1 MSQKTAH
8 LLSIGECFHIYNR
21 GVDRKLFFFEEE
33 NYEFFLR
40 RIDKYLDPSKLT
52 LFVFCLMPNHFHF
65 VFRQDQPNALS
76 EFMGRLCKS
85 YAKAINNR
93 LDRSGHL
100 FESKYK
106 LKHIDEEMYLLNLS
120 RYIHLNPVAAGLV
133 TSPVQWQFSSYGSY
147 CGLHGQAFVS
157 TKEILSLMKGSENYE
172 EYVNGYKKEDRKVI
186 AKYLF

>member
-1 MSQKTAH
+1 
-8 LLSIGECFHIYNR
+8 
-21 GVDRKLFFFEEE
+21 
-33 NYEFFLR
+33 
-40 RIDKYLDPSKLT
+40 
-52 LFVFCLMPNHFHF
+52 MPNHFHF
-65 VFRQDQPNALS
+65 VSRQDQPNALS

-85 YAKAINNR
+85 YAKAINKR

-133 TSPVQWQFSSYGSY
+133 TSPVQWQFSSYMSC

-157 TKEILSLMKGSENYE
+157 TKEILSLMKRSENYE
-172 EYVNGYKKEDRKVI
+172 E
-186 AKYLF
+186 

>member
-8 LLSIGECFHIYNR
+8 LLSIGEYFHIYNR
-21 GVDRKLFFFEEE
+21 GVDRKLIFFEEE

-52 LFVFCLMPNHFHF
+52 LLVFCLMPNHFHF

-76 EFMGRLCKS
+76 EFMGNICKS

-157 TKEILSLMKGSENYE
+157 TKEILSLMKGSEYYE